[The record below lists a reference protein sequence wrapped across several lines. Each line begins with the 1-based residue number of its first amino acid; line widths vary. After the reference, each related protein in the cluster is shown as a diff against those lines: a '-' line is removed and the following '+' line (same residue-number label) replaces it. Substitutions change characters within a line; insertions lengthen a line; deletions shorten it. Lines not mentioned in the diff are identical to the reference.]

1 MQKVRSL
8 RATTYRMHRD
18 VIEKLPHLLGRPNVI
33 GCAGGDRFLF
43 G

>member
-1 MQKVRSL
+1 MR
-8 RATTYRMHRD
+8 RD

-33 GCAGGDRFLF
+33 GCGGGDRLLF